1 MTKSEIYSKI
11 LDISEKSYY
20 RWKAKDHKTLVSLIE
35 KYFTDKELEEFLNTG
50 RIKRFEAKQ
59 NNNYLLNKSI
69 KLYKIINYKLTPKAK
84 KIFFEELKNLKSYK
98 IEDISNII
106 FYLIKNEDF
115 DSKNNYIKGIS
126 EMSIRLDLFNL
137 FQKIDEFELEYFITN
152 FEEIKLHSNNTSIT
166 NKKIIH
172 KGIYGIE
179 KSNINEF
186 EKKFFKIEENH
197 FIKIKTIEEND
208 DDFHILILFDI
219 VTPIYTKSLSI
230 EDFKVI
236 ETDKKLVLT
245 INEYDIF
252 STLILK
258 MTDMKFF

>member
-1 MTKSEIYSKI
+1 MPELICKI
-11 LDISEKSYY
+11 LHISKTTYYSYLKKGY
-20 RWKAKDHKTLVSLIE
+20 SIVSFLNSFTKD
-35 KYFTDKELEEFLNTG
+35 ELEELLRTG
-50 RIKRFEAKQ
+50 KIKKFEIVQ
-59 NNNYLLNKSI
+59 NNNYLLNKSV
-69 KLYKIINYKLTPKAK
+69 KLYKIINYKLTPKAR

-126 EMSIRLDLFNL
+126 EISIRLDLFNL

-166 NKKIIH
+166 NKNKKIIH

-186 EKKFFKIEENH
+186 EIKFFKIEENH
-197 FIKIKTIEEND
+197 FIKIKTIKEND
-208 DDFHILILFDI
+208 DFHTLILFDV
-219 VTPIYTKSLSI
+219 VTPIYSKNLSI

-236 ETDKKLVLT
+236 ETDKKLILT

-252 STLILK
+252 STLIVK